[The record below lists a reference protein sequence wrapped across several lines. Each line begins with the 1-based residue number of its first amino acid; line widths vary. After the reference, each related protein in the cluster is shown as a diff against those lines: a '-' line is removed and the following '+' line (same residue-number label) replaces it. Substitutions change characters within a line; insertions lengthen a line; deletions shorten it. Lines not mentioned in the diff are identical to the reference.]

1 MEQVILNL
9 EDTIQAI
16 ECDPNYSRIKK
27 LMAYACSQV
36 WNNRSSEPNPLDALI
51 LQLLRQYPTAEDLQA
66 QLYHL
71 VGTLNKTAEYT
82 LVANTILGY
91 LASIY
96 AQQQPIDETTWL
108 DYPQVAQQLQQ
119 DPDALRIKKLLYCA
133 CGHSWQN
140 DPAILEGV
148 DMVSLVHQMRH
159 VAPTQSTLSAIL
171 ASIVATLNRAQ
182 TYDAIAHRIAIA
194 FTPLYD
200 DADDAA
206 ETEMTEIDVVAPDAT
221 GLLPPAHDA
230 SIETAISRPEGAIAS
245 ACSSSQS
252 LTLATLAKSLPR
264 VQLSMVDLY
273 DLRLEVMKYTTPLR
287 AKVLLFAAL
296 RQQMTWSSED
306 YTLLKTT
313 DLSALLQ
320 ETFQTY
326 KYIDHL
332 RPHLTDVANRL
343 TPTPDYLQAC
353 SAILRA
359 VTPWYETGIPEDQA
373 VDISA
378 QTVPDLNTSPQREA
392 TDMQFSQGE
401 VTGTLNYSIG
411 KEHQR

>member
-1 MEQVILNL
+1 
-9 EDTIQAI
+9 
-16 ECDPNYSRIKK
+16 
-27 LMAYACSQV
+27 
-36 WNNRSSEPNPLDALI
+36 
-51 LQLLRQYPTAEDLQA
+51 
-66 QLYHL
+66 
-71 VGTLNKTAEYT
+71 
-82 LVANTILGY
+82 ANTILGY

-378 QTVPDLNTSPQREA
+378 
-392 TDMQFSQGE
+392 
-401 VTGTLNYSIG
+401 
-411 KEHQR
+411 